1 MRLIANLSLAIACFV
16 SAGAT
21 AAAQQ
26 PLPFDKGWELQ
37 GDRTTIVTEGERQ
50 VLQLET
56 GAAHRRDV
64 QFTDGTI
71 DLDVQVTDRRSFV
84 YVYFRVGEDGDREE
98 FYLRPHKSNLPDAVQ
113 YAPVW
118 QGRSA
123 WQLYHG
129 AGATAAAG
137 FTPGQWTHVRVAVR
151 GLQAAIFVG
160 DMTTPALV
168 VPRLAR
174 EPRAGHIGLAAFLPA
189 NVPGSGPIAKFAN
202 VVLRPGSSFDFTS
215 ASGKPAPAVPS
226 PANTVVVREWAVSP
240 AFVPKEAGTI
250 PTLPTGQAQAFTRL
264 STAPNGLLE
273 LHRYVKVDVQMRT
286 TAAVARVAV
295 RAVSAGVYAFDLGFS
310 DIATVFVNGKPVFT
324 GDASYSFD
332 RPRREGLI
340 GYDQA
345 RLYVPLTAGD
355 NELSI
360 VVSDSFGGWGLMG
373 RFVDAAGLT
382 VTASR

>member
-1 MRLIANLSLAIACFV
+1 
-16 SAGAT
+16 
-21 AAAQQ
+21 
-26 PLPFDKGWELQ
+26 
-37 GDRTTIVTEGERQ
+37 
-50 VLQLET
+50 
-56 GAAHRRDV
+56 
-64 QFTDGTI
+64 
-71 DLDVQVTDRRSFV
+71 
-84 YVYFRVGEDGDREE
+84 
-98 FYLRPHKSNLPDAVQ
+98 
-113 YAPVW
+113 VW

-151 GLQAAIFVG
+151 GRQAAIFIG

-174 EPRAGHIGLAAFLPA
+174 EPRAGHIALAAFLPA
-189 NVPGSGPIAKFAN
+189 NVPGTGPIAKFAN
-202 VVLRPGSSFDFTS
+202 VVWRPDSAFDFASSS
-215 ASGKPAPAVPS
+215 AKPAPAVPS
-226 PANTVVVREWAVSP
+226 PANTLVVREWAVSR
-240 AFVPKEAGTI
+240 AFMPKAEGSVPVMPDAQAAG
-250 PTLPTGQAQAFTRL
+250 AFTRL
-264 STAPNGLLE
+264 STEPDGLLE
-273 LHRYVKVDVQMRT
+273 LHRYVKVDPESRT
-286 TAAVARVAV
+286 TAAVAKISV
-295 RAVSAGVYAFDLGFS
+295 RAASAGAYAFDLGFS
-310 DIATVFVNGKPVFT
+310 DIATVFVNGKPIFT

-373 RFVDAAGLT
+373 RFVDAAGLS